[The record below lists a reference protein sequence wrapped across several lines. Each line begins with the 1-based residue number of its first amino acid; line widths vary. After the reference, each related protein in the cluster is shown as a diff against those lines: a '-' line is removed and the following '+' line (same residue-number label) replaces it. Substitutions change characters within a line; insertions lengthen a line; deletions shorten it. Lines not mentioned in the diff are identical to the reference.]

1 MSIGSNADMQMR
13 EQGNAPLDVLERVF
27 GYNAFRGQQAEII
40 DTVIDGGSC
49 CVLMP
54 TGSGKSL
61 CYQIPALCRKGVG
74 IVISPLIA
82 LMDDQVNALRELGVR
97 AGAVHS
103 GMSRD
108 AVREV
113 YDAIHEGTLDL
124 LYIAPERLMTD
135 EFIGLLHNVQ
145 IALFAIDEAHCISQW
160 GHDFRPEY
168 RQLYVLRAQ
177 FPNVPCIAVTATAD
191 EPTRKDIV
199 EKLNLPRLFV
209 AEFDRPNIHY
219 TVGIK
224 NAASRQLLDFL
235 KTRVE
240 GESGI
245 VYCLSRKKVEETAA
259 FLHTNGYKAMAYH
272 AGMDADVRSRNQD
285 RFLKEENAI
294 MVATIAFGM
303 GINKPDVRFVAHLDL
318 PKNIEAYYQET
329 GRAGRDGFPAT
340 AWMVYGMQ
348 DVVLQRQMIENSN
361 MAEEQKRVVRHKLN
375 ALLAYCET
383 AQCRRQVLLQY
394 FGDEKGA
401 CGNCDVCLNPPKTID
416 GTVAAQKAISCIY
429 RTGQRFGAQ
438 YVIDVLIGRDDDRI
452 RSFGHDKISTFGI
465 GAEYDRVAWQGIL
478 RQLVSRNLLFADM
491 DSHSAL
497 KLTDQGAQFLKSKD
511 VIALR
516 LEERTT
522 RSKKGQGGSGAH
534 ASEVA
539 LMCEEDQDLLLALKT
554 LRMEIARENN
564 LPPYVVFHD
573 KTLIDMVVIKP
584 ATLDQLAMVHG
595 VGHSKLEKYGA
606 TFIKCIKDNA

>member
-1 MSIGSNADMQMR
+1 
-13 EQGNAPLDVLERVF
+13 
-27 GYNAFRGQQAEII
+27 
-40 DTVIDGGSC
+40 
-49 CVLMP
+49 
-54 TGSGKSL
+54 
-61 CYQIPALCRKGVG
+61 
-74 IVISPLIA
+74 
-82 LMDDQVNALRELGVR
+82 
-97 AGAVHS
+97 
-103 GMSRD
+103 
-108 AVREV
+108 
-113 YDAIHEGTLDL
+113 
-124 LYIAPERLMTD
+124 
-135 EFIGLLHNVQ
+135 
-145 IALFAIDEAHCISQW
+145 
-160 GHDFRPEY
+160 
-168 RQLYVLRAQ
+168 
-177 FPNVPCIAVTATAD
+177 
-191 EPTRKDIV
+191 
-199 EKLNLPRLFV
+199 
-209 AEFDRPNIHY
+209 
-219 TVGIK
+219 
-224 NAASRQLLDFL
+224 
-235 KTRVE
+235 
-240 GESGI
+240 
-245 VYCLSRKKVEETAA
+245 
-259 FLHTNGYKAMAYH
+259 
-272 AGMDADVRSRNQD
+272 
-285 RFLKEENAI
+285 

-438 YVIDVLIGRDDDRI
+438 YVIDVLMGRDDDRI

-516 LEERTT
+516 LEERTA

-595 VGHSKLEKYGA
+595 VGQSKLEKYGA